1 MIFNVKNDNIMKIFL
16 SNGDNFTIDLYEGLK
31 TDRVSYD
38 LKPDTANYV
47 FSFWAEAINGVRQK
61 NDRTG
66 KPYPVKIVGTIDK
79 IVAVETVDILEREE
93 EK

>member
-47 FSFWAEAINGVRQK
+47 FSFWAEAVNGEGQT
-61 NDRTG
+61 NERTG
-66 KPYPVKIVGTIDK
+66 IDYPIKIVGRVDQ
-79 IVAVETVDILEREE
+79 IVAVETMDILERE
-93 EK
+93 